1 MWVLLNVSRLRL
13 RRKETSA
20 SHEVG
25 VGSVRLIRVS
35 FNSSRLSTSPQSK
48 TTVHTV
54 YGSRDLPLV
63 SVHYLMLGISGV
75 FSDSCVAVRVSAFV
89 V

>member
-1 MWVLLNVSRLRL
+1 M
-13 RRKETSA
+13 
-20 SHEVG
+20 
-25 VGSVRLIRVS
+25 
-35 FNSSRLSTSPQSK
+35 SPQSK

-63 SVHYLMLGISGV
+63 SVHYLMRGISGV
-75 FSDSCVAVRVSAFV
+75 FSDSFVAVRVSAFV